1 MAMLNVTQLSQLL
14 TRQTGTERSQTGG
27 GRASAGEPGRG
38 PRPLRPEDL
47 HHEPKLRPEM
57 LAGFHGLGRAEARAS
72 VAEVSEQVSQMTPW
86 RAAELQAVADPGL
99 LPSAYV

>member
-1 MAMLNVTQLSQLL
+1 MTMLNVTQLSQLL
-14 TRQTGTERSQTGG
+14 TRQTGAERSQTGG
-27 GRASAGEPGRG
+27 NRPAGGEPGRG

-72 VAEVSEQVSQMTPW
+72 VAEVSGQVSQMTPW